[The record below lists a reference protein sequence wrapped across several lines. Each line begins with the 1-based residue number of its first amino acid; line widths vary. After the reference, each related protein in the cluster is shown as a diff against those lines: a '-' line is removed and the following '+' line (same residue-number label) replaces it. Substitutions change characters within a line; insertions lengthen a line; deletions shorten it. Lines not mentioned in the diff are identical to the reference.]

1 MSQDNVARLPTREPA
16 SEVPALGMSIQVDLG
31 LGRVATLQTFVPSD
45 ASQVEVNRM
54 LDKMTRAGD
63 RQRAHYR
70 LEELHRDLLEEQ
82 RKHVQMQA
90 DQQANIVAFNETQQ
104 KRQREI
110 EQREKALINYHEARK
125 AVDADTGRRNPSE
138 PKGAVR
144 ANLERLETAVK
155 EGRQAIVDADLAH
168 ASERANYEGSLT
180 THQKAIERIEKE
192 IARCEGIEAAGL
204 AE

>member
-155 EGRQAIVDADLAH
+155 ESRQAIVDADLAH

-180 THQKAIERIEKE
+180 MHQKAIERIEKE